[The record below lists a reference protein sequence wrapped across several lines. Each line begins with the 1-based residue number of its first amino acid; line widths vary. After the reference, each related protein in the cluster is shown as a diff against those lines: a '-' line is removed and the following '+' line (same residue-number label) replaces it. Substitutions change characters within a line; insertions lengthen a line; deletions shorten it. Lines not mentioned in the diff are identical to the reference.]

1 MVNAAK
7 SVHPTTFASLAQRQV
22 ALNRSCPLQQLISQ
36 QMLPLHRLHLPELSR
51 WLRFLSLALVSV
63 QQLAVHRMLP
73 LTRPKVFKSIHAL
86 LRVIFV
92 RRNFRNGT
100 E

>member
-1 MVNAAK
+1 
-7 SVHPTTFASLAQRQV
+7 
-22 ALNRSCPLQQLISQ
+22 
-36 QMLPLHRLHLPELSR
+36 MLPLHRLHLPELSR